1 MLIMN
6 INFNIY
12 FELSNQL
19 QSLFF
24 DTFDGWNYR
33 DFWWLLEELNFFYE
47 EKKYQKKCE
56 SIR

>member
-1 MLIMN
+1 MN
-6 INFNIY
+6 ISFNIY

-24 DTFDGWNYR
+24 DTFDGWIYR
-33 DFWWLLEELNFFYE
+33 DFRWLLEELHFFYE